1 MPAYTLTDSAVLP
14 FIIIPVVLVLL
25 LLWGVSA
32 ASRRLGETAATR
44 QSIVLA
50 TLIGAVA
57 WMALT
62 WAVAATGLLG
72 RWDATP
78 PPFAILVLLTV
89 LLAIRLSSGRYGA
102 RLAMG
107 LPIWTL
113 VAVQSFRL
121 PLETAMHALV
131 ERGIMP
137 PQMSYS
143 GRNFDIVTGITA
155 LIVAIVARHRQA
167 RALVA
172 VWNVMGLALL
182 LNVVGVAIV
191 STPRLQ
197 WFGSDRTSAFVT
209 YPPFV
214 WLPAI
219 MVLAALAGHLLIFR
233 ALRARG

>member
-1 MPAYTLTDSAVLP
+1 MPPYPLTDSPVLP
-14 FIIIPVVLVLL
+14 FIVIPVALVLL

-32 ASRRLGETAATR
+32 ASRRLDESAGTR
-44 QSIVLA
+44 QSAVLA
-50 TLIGAVA
+50 TLIGAVV

-62 WAVAATGLLG
+62 WTVAATGVLR
-72 RWDATP
+72 RWDVTP
-78 PPFAILVLLTV
+78 PPFAVLVLLSV
-89 LLAIRLSSGRYGA
+89 LLGIRLSAGRYGA
-102 RLAMG
+102 RLAQG

-121 PLETAMHALV
+121 PLETAMHALS

-137 PQMSYS
+137 AQMSYS

-167 RALVA
+167 RPLVA
-172 VWNVMGLALL
+172 AWNVMGLALL
-182 LNVVGVAIV
+182 LNVVGIAVV

-197 WFGSDRTSAFVT
+197 WFGSDRTSAFLT

-233 ALRARG
+233 ALRANN